1 MAGNNLEDI
10 NFQLYVDG
18 LKQKKISWNFF
29 LHFIQ
34 DLSYSDIDRLR
45 ILNAILLAELTMNYS
60 DIEKMKYLNGILLI
74 QFKNYIFALLAE
86 NDQVVEDL
94 QESYEDQISNEETF
108 EETTEEIL
116 TDEDIQMPILNEIK
130 DDLTSSCKEEIVECN
145 PSETNP
151 KIFLCYICNKE
162 YHLYFHLK
170 QHISNIHEKN
180 NIHND
185 QKIDENKISDNKTDN
200 SIEKANNSKNHVH
213 TIQEGVKHHKSKLFT
228 LKKNFEALN
237 KLPATEQS
245 KSTNKPSENDMIKL
259 PRFKPRP
266 QQKKDN
272 VKCDICD
279 KMFVY
284 KTNLNQHKTTHLP
297 RTKTYACN
305 WCNVTFINDFRLKV
319 HNRKHPTKQ
328 QCKTCSFRCHKNLL
342 PHAYCKKCDNGNCTF
357 VTQAHSTYLKHQL
370 ECKGIITCPKLECK
384 TTFKSPY
391 VYVVRRHMMEFH
403 QEYLL

>member
-1 MAGNNLEDI
+1 MQVSQKMAGNNLEDI

-94 QESYEDQISNEETF
+94 QESYVDQISNEETF

-116 TDEDIQMPILNEIK
+116 KDEDIQMPILNEIK

-151 KIFLCYICNKE
+151 KIFLCYKCNKE
-162 YHLYFHLK
+162 YHLHFHLK
-170 QHISNIHEKN
+170 QHIRNIHEKN

-185 QKIDENKISDNKTDN
+185 QKIDENKISDNKT
-200 SIEKANNSKNHVH
+200 
-213 TIQEGVKHHKSKLFT
+213 
-228 LKKNFEALN
+228 
-237 KLPATEQS
+237 
-245 KSTNKPSENDMIKL
+245 ENDMIKL
-259 PRFKPRP
+259 PRLKPRP

-357 VTQAHSTYLKHQL
+357 VAQAHQTYLKHQL

-391 VYVVRRHMMEFH
+391 VYTVRRHMMEFH
-403 QEYLL
+403 QEHLL